1 MPFLKL
7 FRNQIFLGCLVLVLP
22 GIAWAQESTDAQ
34 TAAKDV
40 VLQTMHTEL
49 AREQAALGAQAVP
62 PYYMSYN
69 VGDEQNV
76 NMAAS
81 YGALIKSDSSRRRML
96 LVDVRVGTYKLD
108 NTHELRGSNDMFAQS
123 GAQAIPYEDDAE
135 ALRLA
140 LWRATN
146 SSYNSAT
153 ERLQQVR
160 TNETIK
166 VTDDDTSG
174 DFSKADASNHYYEP
188 AIEMSNYFRNRK
200 EWEGR
205 LERYS
210 ALFAGQKDIFEAKA
224 TLDASI
230 VRKYF
235 VSTEG
240 GEIASNQVYTRVMIM
255 ATAKADDGM
264 ELPLY
269 KSYFAFK
276 PEDLPSDDSVLR
288 DVRHMIV
295 MLQKMRKAPVVS
307 PYAGPAILS
316 GGPAGVFF
324 HEIFGHRVE
333 ARREKNANEGQTFKK
348 MVGKLVLPTW
358 MDVYDD
364 PTLKRYNHTDL
375 LGHYKYDDE
384 GVKGQRVP
392 IVVNGILK
400 NFLMGRSP
408 VEGFPHS
415 NGHGRAEPG
424 KLPEARQSNLV
435 VVANKT
441 VPVDSLR
448 SMLIAECKLQDKPYG
463 LWFKEVE
470 GGFTLTGRTIPN
482 AFNVLPILVYRVYAD
497 GQPDELVR
505 GVDLIGTPLSTFERI
520 MAAGND
526 GQTFNGM
533 CGAES
538 GWVPVSASSPSL
550 LIREIEVQK
559 KQKSQDRLPILPAPD
574 AITVTQQKSNTL
586 GAD

>member
-1 MPFLKL
+1 ML
-7 FRNQIFLGCLVLVLP
+7 LGCLLAAIP
-22 GIAWAQESTDAQ
+22 GIVLAQESAPPAQRGRAQ
-34 TAAKDV
+34 TASNDI
-40 VLQTMHTEL
+40 VLQTMHAEL
-49 AREQAALGAQAVP
+49 AREQNALASQSVP

-69 VGDEQNV
+69 VGDEQTV
-76 NMAAS
+76 SMSAS
-81 YGALIKSDSSRRRML
+81 YGALTNSDSSRRRML

-108 NTHELRGSNDMFAQS
+108 NTHELRGSNDMFAQN

-135 ALRLA
+135 SLRLA

-146 SSYNSAT
+146 ESYNSAT

-166 VTDDDTSG
+166 VAEDDTAG
-174 DFSKADASNHYYEP
+174 DFSKADASNHYYQP
-188 AIEMSNYFRNRK
+188 DIEMSNYFRNRK
-200 EWEGR
+200 EWEDR
-205 LERYS
+205 LQRYS

-224 TLDASI
+224 MLDASI

-240 GEIASNQVYTRVMIM
+240 GEIASNQVYTRIMIM

-269 KSYFAFK
+269 KSYFAYK
-276 PEDLPSDDSVLR
+276 PEDLPSDDSIMR
-288 DVRHMIV
+288 DVRQMIAT
-295 MLQKMRKAPVVS
+295 LQEMRNAPVVS

-333 ARREKNANEGQTFKK
+333 AHREKSADEGQTFKK

-364 PTLKRYNHTDL
+364 PTLTHWDGTDL
-375 LGHYKYDDE
+375 MGHYKYDDE
-384 GVKGQRVP
+384 GVLGQRVT
-392 IVVNGILK
+392 VVRNGILE

-408 VEGFPHS
+408 MEGFPHS
-415 NGHGRAEPG
+415 NGHGRAQPG

-435 VVANKT
+435 VIAHKT

-448 SMLIAECKLQDKPYG
+448 SMLIAECKAQGKPYG

-482 AFNVLPILVYRVYAD
+482 AFDVLPILVYRIFAD
-497 GQPDELVR
+497 GEPDQLVR
-505 GVDLIGTPLSTFERI
+505 GVDLIGTPLATFERI
-520 MAAGND
+520 VAAGDD
-526 GQTFNGM
+526 GQAFNGM

-574 AITVTQQKSNTL
+574 AITITQQKYKTL